1 MTPEGKVKEKIK
13 KLFHRYGVYYHMPV
27 MNGMGAPT
35 LDFIA
40 SPNGRFM
47 AVEAKVDGKD
57 LTARQKVTKA
67 DMEASGGFVFKVSND
82 NELAIV
88 EAYLNLLG
96 CVPQNETKTTGGS
109 DGRTGVH
116 GLLQSAEDA
125 HESDETV

>member
-13 KLFHRYGVYYHMPV
+13 RLLHRYGIYYHMPV

-40 SPNGRFM
+40 CPNGRFM
-47 AVEAKVDGKD
+47 SIEAKVDGKD

-67 DMEASGGFVFKVSND
+67 DMEASGGFVFRVSND
-82 NELAIV
+82 NELAVV

-96 CVPQNETKTTGGS
+96 CVPQHETKTKGGSNGGS
-109 DGRTGVH
+109 DVH
-116 GLLQSAEDA
+116 GLLQCAEDA
-125 HESDETV
+125 DESNETV